1 MSGLLQQLFESIGE
15 DQHMTYE
22 NLFTESEITL
32 LTEAGIL
39 NLEHE
44 T

>member
-1 MSGLLQQLFESIGE
+1 MSGLLQHLFESIGE
-15 DQHMTYE
+15 NQHITYE
-22 NLFTESEITL
+22 NLFTKSEITL

-39 NLEHE
+39 NLEHG